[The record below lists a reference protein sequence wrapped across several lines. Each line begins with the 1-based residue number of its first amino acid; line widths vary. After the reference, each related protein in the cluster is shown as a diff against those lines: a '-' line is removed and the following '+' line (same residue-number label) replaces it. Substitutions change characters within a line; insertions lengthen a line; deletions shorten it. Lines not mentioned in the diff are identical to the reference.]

1 LGEREATGFPGRW
14 QWRRGRNFAPVKLG
28 TAMALA
34 DYAAVFSS
42 RKIALLAVLG
52 FASGLPLALTAGT
65 LQAWLAVE
73 GVDIVTIGWF
83 ALVGQP
89 YTYKFLWSPL
99 MDRYAPPF
107 LGRRRGW
114 LLITQVALAAAIAF
128 MGTLSPKAAPWLLGA
143 AALAVAFLSASQDIV
158 FDALRTDS
166 LERAER
172 GAGAAVSVL
181 GYRLAMLVSGAGA
194 LVLADQWLGW
204 HAAYW
209 LMAALM
215 GVGMAA
221 TWLFVEPETAAG
233 TPKSLDEAVVRPFA
247 EFMARQGA
255 LTILLVVVL
264 YKLGDAFA
272 GNLTTAFLL
281 KGPGFSATEV
291 GAINKGFGL
300 AATIAGALAGGAL
313 MATMRLYRALLLFGV
328 LQALTNLG
336 FMLLAASGKSYAL
349 MVTVIGLENLC
360 GGMGTAA
367 YVALLMALCDRRFSA
382 TQYALLSALS
392 AVGRVYVGPA
402 AGYLVAALGWEMFFL
417 FTFVIALP
425 GLALLVWARRRIE
438 ALDPTQATRRL

>member
-1 LGEREATGFPGRW
+1 MPLS
-14 QWRRGRNFAPVKLG
+14 V
-28 TAMALA
+28 
-34 DYAAVFSS
+34 YAAVFRS
-42 RKIALLAVLG
+42 RTILLLMLLG
-52 FASGLPLALTAGT
+52 FSSGLPLALTAGT

-89 YTYKFLWSPL
+89 YTYKFLWAPL

-114 LLITQVALAAAIAF
+114 LAATQLVLLALIALL
-128 MGTLSPKAAPWLLGA
+128 GSLSPKDSPWLTGM
-143 AALAVAFLSASQDIV
+143 AALAVAFVSASQDIV
-158 FDALRTDS
+158 ADAYRSDILRA
-166 LERAER
+166 EER

-194 LVLADQWLGW
+194 LVVADQWLGW
-204 HAAYW
+204 HGTYW
-209 LMAALM
+209 LMAGLM
-215 GVGMAA
+215 VVGMAA
-221 TWLFVEPETAAG
+221 TWFALEPAGAAAA
-233 TPKSLDEAVVRPFA
+233 PKTLNAAVTQPMA
-247 EFMARQGA
+247 EFFSRHGA
-255 LTILLVVVL
+255 VWILLLVVL

-281 KGPGFSATEV
+281 RGPGFSATEV

-300 AATIAGALAGGAL
+300 VATILGALAGGAM
-313 MATMRLYRALLLFGV
+313 MARLGLFRALLLFGM
-328 LQALTNLG
+328 LQAITNLG
-336 FMLLAASGKSYAL
+336 FMLLAASGKDYVL
-349 MVTVIGLENLC
+349 MAAVIGAENLC

-402 AGYLVAALGWEMFFL
+402 AGYMVSALGWTAFFL
-417 FTFVIALP
+417 ATFVIALP
-425 GLALLVWARRRIE
+425 GILMLYAMRGTLE
-438 ALDPTQATRRL
+438 ALDAPGRK

>member
-1 LGEREATGFPGRW
+1 
-14 QWRRGRNFAPVKLG
+14 
-28 TAMALA
+28 MALA
-34 DYAAVFSS
+34 DYAAAFRS
-42 RKIALLAVLG
+42 RKIGLLLLLG

-65 LQAWLAVE
+65 LQAWLAAENVE
-73 GVDIVTIGWF
+73 IVAIGWF

-89 YTYKFLWSPL
+89 YTYKFLWAPL
-99 MDRYAPPF
+99 MDRYVPPF

-114 LLITQVALAAAIAF
+114 LLVTQLLLAAAIAF
-128 MGTLSPKAAPWLLGA
+128 MGTLTPAHSVWLLGA
-143 AALAVAFLSASQDIV
+143 TALAVAFLSASQDIV
-158 FDALRTDS
+158 FDALRADW
-166 LERAER
+166 LEPGER

-181 GYRLAMLVSGAGA
+181 GYRIAMLVSGAGA
-194 LVLADQWLGW
+194 LILADQWLGW

-215 GVGMAA
+215 GVGMVA
-221 TWLFVEPETAAG
+221 TWFVVEPEPAG
-233 TPKSLDEAVVRPFA
+233 RTPKTLDEALRQPFA
-247 EFMARQGA
+247 EFFSRKGA
-255 LTILLVVVL
+255 LALLVLVVL

-281 KGPGFSATEV
+281 RGPGFSLTEV

-300 AATIAGALAGGAL
+300 AATLFGALAGGAL
-313 MATMRLYRALLLFGV
+313 MAKMHLYRALLVFGI
-328 LQALTNLG
+328 LQAVTNLG

-349 MVTVIGLENLC
+349 MVAVIGMENLC

-392 AVGRVYVGPA
+392 AVGRVYVGPI
-402 AGYLVAALGWEMFFL
+402 AGYLVAGYGWQAFFF

-425 GLALLVWARRRIE
+425 GLALLVWMRARID
-438 ALDPTQATRRL
+438 ALDDGRAPSG

>member
-1 LGEREATGFPGRW
+1 VEGLKAT
-14 QWRRGRNFAPVKLG
+14 
-28 TAMALA
+28 
-34 DYAAVFSS
+34 AAVFTS
-42 RKIALLAVLG
+42 RKILLLLLLG

-65 LQAWLAVE
+65 LQAWLAADK
-73 GVDIVTIGWF
+73 VDIVAIGWF
-83 ALVGQP
+83 GLVGQP
-89 YTYKFLWSPL
+89 YIYKFLWAPL
-99 MDRYAPPF
+99 MDRYTPPF

-114 LLITQVALAAAIAF
+114 LLVTQVALAAGIAF
-128 MGTLSPKAAPWLLGA
+128 MGTLSPRDSAWLLGI

-158 FDALRTDS
+158 FDALRTDW
-166 LERAER
+166 LEREER

-194 LVLADQWLGW
+194 LILADQGLGW
-204 HAAYW
+204 APTYW
-209 LMAALM
+209 LMAGLM
-215 GVGMAA
+215 AIGMAA
-221 TWLFVEPETAAG
+221 TWLVVEPEPAGAA
-233 TPKSLDEAVVRPFA
+233 PKSLDEAVVRPFQ
-247 EFMARQGA
+247 EFFSRTGA
-255 LTILLVVVL
+255 LWLLVLIVL

-272 GNLTTAFLL
+272 GNLTTTFLL
-281 KGPGFSATEV
+281 TGPGFSLTEV

-313 MATMRLYRALLLFGV
+313 MAKMRLYKALLLFGL
-328 LQALTNLG
+328 LQAITNLG
-336 FMLLAASGKSYAL
+336 FMALAAAGKNYAL

-402 AGYLVAALGWEMFFL
+402 AGYLVKYLGWEVFFL

-425 GLALLVWARRRIE
+425 GLLLLRWLRARVDALDARR
-438 ALDPTQATRRL
+438 A

>member
-1 LGEREATGFPGRW
+1 
-14 QWRRGRNFAPVKLG
+14 
-28 TAMALA
+28 MALA
-34 DYAAVFSS
+34 DYAAAFRS
-42 RKIALLAVLG
+42 RKIGLLLLLG

-65 LQAWLAVE
+65 LQAWLAADN
-73 GVDIVTIGWF
+73 VDIVAIGWF

-89 YTYKFLWSPL
+89 YTYKFLWAPL

-114 LLITQVALAAAIAF
+114 LLVTQVLLAAAIAF
-128 MGTLSPKAAPWLLGA
+128 MGTLTPAHSVWLLGA
-143 AALAVAFLSASQDIV
+143 TALAVAFLSASQDIV
-158 FDALRTDS
+158 FDALRADW
-166 LERAER
+166 LEQAER

-181 GYRLAMLVSGAGA
+181 GYRIAMLVSGAGA
-194 LVLADQWLGW
+194 LILADQWLGW

-221 TWLFVEPETAAG
+221 TWFAVEPGPRAG
-233 TPKSLDEAVVRPFA
+233 APKTLDEAVAQPFT
-247 EFMARQGA
+247 EFFAREGA
-255 LTILLVVVL
+255 IALLLLVVL

-272 GNLTTAFLL
+272 GNLSTTFLL
-281 KGPGFSATEV
+281 RGPGFSLTEV

-300 AATIAGALAGGAL
+300 AATIFGALAGGAL
-313 MATMRLYRALLLFGV
+313 MAKMRLYRALLVFGA
-328 LQALTNLG
+328 LQAVTNLG

-367 YVALLMALCDRRFSA
+367 YVALLMALCDQRFSA

-392 AVGRVYVGPA
+392 AVGRVYVGPV
-402 AGYLVAALGWEMFFL
+402 AGYLVEGLGWSAFFF
-417 FTFVIALP
+417 FTFLIALP
-425 GLALLVWARRRIE
+425 GLALLAWMRRWIDQIE
-438 ALDPTQATRRL
+438 IR